1 MNAAEL
7 RALADRLKLTDPLFR
22 DDYAHIAQAAEI
34 IELIAWAE
42 DNKVE
47 TVWRRHGYSVHVGL
61 TAHNGDT
68 LIDTLRRAL
77 EAAR

>member
-7 RALADRLKLTDPLFR
+7 RALGERLCAVEPHDYEDRVTLE
-22 DDYAHIAQAAEI
+22 AAAEI

-42 DNKVE
+42 GAKLPIERLGSLWWV
-47 TVWRRHGYSVHVGL
+47 RRLS
-61 TAHNGDT
+61 TSDT
-68 LIDTLRRAL
+68 LLDTLRRAR

>member
-7 RALADRLKLTDPLFR
+7 RALGERLCLVDPHDYEDRVTLE
-22 DDYAHIAQAAEI
+22 AAAEI

-42 DNKVE
+42 EEGVSIERK
-47 TVWRRHGYSVHVGL
+47 HGLWWATGKSVFS
-61 TAHNGDT
+61 GDT
-68 LIDTLRRAL
+68 IIDTLRRAR